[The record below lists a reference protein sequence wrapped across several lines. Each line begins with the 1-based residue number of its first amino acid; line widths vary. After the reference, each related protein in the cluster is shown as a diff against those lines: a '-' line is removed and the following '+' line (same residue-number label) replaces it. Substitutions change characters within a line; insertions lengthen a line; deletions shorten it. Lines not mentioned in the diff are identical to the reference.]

1 MQHWRLSSYICL
13 SSILVLTGL
22 RQFYVSPLEDTMA
35 NTLWFFIQVTPLI
48 LPLSGLLKNSIRST
62 LLISLASL
70 LYFMHGVVKVYE
82 GSGVV
87 IGGFEIVFALGL
99 CVSTSFVVRGLREA
113 DSLTSI
119 PPQKG
124 HIPL

>member
-13 SSILVLTGL
+13 SSILGLTGL

-70 LYFMHGVVKVYE
+70 LYFMHGVVKVY
-82 GSGVV
+82 
-87 IGGFEIVFALGL
+87 
-99 CVSTSFVVRGLREA
+99 
-113 DSLTSI
+113 
-119 PPQKG
+119 
-124 HIPL
+124 